1 MCVWGGTPYSLQD
14 LSLTPSPHP
23 LPEMEVLGLTTGL
36 PGNSQI
42 ELFWGE
48 WIFALQTSGMWLL
61 LFVLLLNF
69 PIPYH
74 RVGQWS
80 KLNQSTLSSEA
91 FKLDTV
97 KEMKLCFG
105 FEPTEVILI
114 STAMRKGNS
123 EYPWADKKKP
133 QSIFSAQRFV
143 NSFVMWIRKFNCLR
157 QESLTRY

>member
-1 MCVWGGTPYSLQD
+1 
-14 LSLTPSPHP
+14 
-23 LPEMEVLGLTTGL
+23 
-36 PGNSQI
+36 
-42 ELFWGE
+42 
-48 WIFALQTSGMWLL
+48 MWLL

-80 KLNQSTLSSEA
+80 KLNQSTLSSQA

-123 EYPWADKKKP
+123 EYAWADKKKP
-133 QSIFSAQRFV
+133 QSIFSASEICEFICDV
-143 NSFVMWIRKFNCLR
+143 NKKIQLLKTGVS
-157 QESLTRY
+157 Y